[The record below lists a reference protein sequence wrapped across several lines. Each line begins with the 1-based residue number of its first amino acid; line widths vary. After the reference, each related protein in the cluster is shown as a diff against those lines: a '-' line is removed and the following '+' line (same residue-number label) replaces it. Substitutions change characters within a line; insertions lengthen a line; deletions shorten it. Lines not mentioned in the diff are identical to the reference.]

1 MKPTVLFV
9 LLLLSG
15 SVFAQTYESQLNLNQ
30 PISAGMIS
38 EQKATETI
46 MAHNAVR
53 AGAVALFTAGQSV
66 SLQPGFVAQAGSV
79 FVASV
84 DRVVSSPTTSD
95 VPDLLLRAY
104 PNPFAESTTV
114 EYNVPKSGPV
124 EHTLTDLQG
133 QVLRQSSDPT
143 EQSVGIHQ
151 TQVDGRNLPT
161 GVYLYRVQVGKE
173 SQTLRLV
180 KKP

>member
-1 MKPTVLFV
+1 MKAGILFI
-9 LLLLSG
+9 LPLLSG
-15 SVFAQTYESQLNLNQ
+15 PVFAQSYVPQLSLNQ
-30 PISAGMIS
+30 PISAGQTS
-38 EQKATETI
+38 EQKATQTI
-46 MAHNAVR
+46 QAR
-53 AGAVALFTAGQSV
+53 STISSGAVAFFTAGQSV

-79 FVASV
+79 FAATIGP
-84 DRVVSSPTTSD
+84 VVSVPTASD
-95 VPDLLLRAY
+95 VPGLMVRAY